1 MVLGDVVRTV
11 RYEHLALYTGNEDPA
26 YINEEEEDMD
36 IDEDTE
42 PETRD
47 EQVNEVDENV
57 KHYTNQYYALVICK
71 THLLTPGNGAS
82 WLRHVPQN
90 RDAQYR
96 HGRKMSV
103 TILTLM
109 CVIVSHF
116 TTLRHLVCQWD
127 RLFLQAEVFLKCASL
142 ASHFHE
148 MVCHMFDSN
157 VRRWNVMVCHFL
169 WRKVRHGIKMYDSH
183 RYNDAPFPGVKRCV
197 LQMTSALLLLLL
209 LIIPPLTLEVMG
221 LGDLVW
227 PDQCAMST
235 WPRIQPQEKHL
246 LIKMEKK
253 REKIW
258 HCRSWKPVILY
269 DHTSVIWA
277 LGNVYYHMGCSY

>member
-1 MVLGDVVRTV
+1 MKIGQWF
-11 RYEHLALYTGNEDPA
+11 YEKNWNSNLWGLWSWRWNS
-26 YINEEEEDMD
+26 INEVSYERAGFSPYSPKGR
-36 IDEDTE
+36 T
-42 PETRD
+42 PEILKISWSKQRFKCCLHPSSKICHFP
-47 EQVNEVDENV
+47 ELRPPGLCPARRN
-57 KHYTNQYYALVICK
+57 AGVICK
-71 THLLTPGNGAS
+71 THLLTPGDGAS

-103 TILTLM
+103 TILTHM

-127 RLFLQAEVFLKCASL
+127 RHFLQACLFLKCASL

-197 LQMTSALLLLLL
+197 LQMTSA
-209 LIIPPLTLEVMG
+209 
-221 LGDLVW
+221 
-227 PDQCAMST
+227 
-235 WPRIQPQEKHL
+235 
-246 LIKMEKK
+246 
-253 REKIW
+253 
-258 HCRSWKPVILY
+258 
-269 DHTSVIWA
+269 
-277 LGNVYYHMGCSY
+277 

>member
-1 MVLGDVVRTV
+1 MWKSRQIVIYFNCPIVTS
-11 RYEHLALYTGNEDPA
+11 
-26 YINEEEEDMD
+26 YIRINIKIIASCIAKSMLLF
-36 IDEDTE
+36 IMF
-42 PETRD
+42 
-47 EQVNEVDENV
+47 
-57 KHYTNQYYALVICK
+57 YLSYQYNALVICK

-169 WRKVRHGIKMYDSH
+169 
-183 RYNDAPFPGVKRCV
+183 
-197 LQMTSALLLLLL
+197 
-209 LIIPPLTLEVMG
+209 
-221 LGDLVW
+221 
-227 PDQCAMST
+227 
-235 WPRIQPQEKHL
+235 
-246 LIKMEKK
+246 
-253 REKIW
+253 
-258 HCRSWKPVILY
+258 
-269 DHTSVIWA
+269 
-277 LGNVYYHMGCSY
+277 